1 MWDWRLYS
9 STLGLLKNSQ
19 ERRNRGIQNGLPEET
34 VQIVSNWFGNYT
46 HRRFI
51 TSYWWSRLQWQSY
64 LWRHLLWRVPGIA
77 LSAFVTQRLWERAR
91 SDSCTVRALGLV
103 RPGSLSAAQEVLAR
117 NRHPDPEVRRG
128 RRREG
133 SRRVSRTFIACRK
146 RQVDRWRNNW
156 PLISR
161 ANLKESE
168 RDGER
173 RRERGR
179 ELKLAQLYRWV
190 RGGLRRNYK

>member
-1 MWDWRLYS
+1 M
-9 STLGLLKNSQ
+9 
-19 ERRNRGIQNGLPEET
+19 
-34 VQIVSNWFGNYT
+34 
-46 HRRFI
+46 
-51 TSYWWSRLQWQSY
+51 
-64 LWRHLLWRVPGIA
+64 IA
-77 LSAFVTQRLWERAR
+77 IAMAVIFVTSSIVTCSRHSVVCMRHAEIVRERAR
-91 SDSCTVRALGLV
+91 RGSCTVRALELV
-103 RPGSLSAAQEVLAR
+103 RPASLSAAQEVLAR
-117 NRHPDPEVRRG
+117 NQHPDPEVRRG

-133 SRRVSRTFIACRK
+133 SRRVSRTYIACRK

-168 RDGER
+168 RDGVR
-173 RRERGR
+173 KRGR